1 MHLQAITQRNVGE
14 ILLIVPNEERVN
26 HWYQKIKYAVTT
38 NYNIVAEGITG
49 SLEKIQRQ
57 SQTKR
62 NNIIIVTPK
71 IFSTMWLREQELP
84 AIVIVPEREV
94 WQPVSRLA
102 YVLTQMQRHQNG
114 ILVSQLNAMQRNRF
128 KQQIVVEKMNLKKGL
143 EQQYDRLLHDL

>member
-1 MHLQAITQRNVGE
+1 
-14 ILLIVPNEERVN
+14 
-26 HWYQKIKYAVTT
+26 
-38 NYNIVAEGITG
+38 
-49 SLEKIQRQ
+49 
-57 SQTKR
+57 
-62 NNIIIVTPK
+62 
-71 IFSTMWLREQELP
+71 MWLREQELP

>member
-1 MHLQAITQRNVGE
+1 
-14 ILLIVPNEERVN
+14 
-26 HWYQKIKYAVTT
+26 
-38 NYNIVAEGITG
+38 
-49 SLEKIQRQ
+49 
-57 SQTKR
+57 
-62 NNIIIVTPK
+62 
-71 IFSTMWLREQELP
+71 MWLREQELP

-102 YVLTQMQRHQNG
+102 YVLTQMQRHRNG